1 MVSTSDLQD
10 VSSDTGS
17 IHNGSTKD
25 PMEFDNAEE
34 QLPEFR
40 RQLLD
45 FKDELNNVAEMY
57 QQDYI
62 DKVEQR

>member
-1 MVSTSDLQD
+1 MVSATDIHDSASETD
-10 VSSDTGS
+10 S
-17 IHNGSTKD
+17 IQNGKTD
-25 PMEFDNAEE
+25 QVEFDNAEE

-40 RQLLD
+40 KQLLA